1 MLLKRT
7 HITTM
12 TEQWI
17 CKRCLHITSTK
28 SNLLSHLRNK
38 KRCSVEENKGGIDVQ
53 VQAYIDELLT
63 PKHPKTYACPHCDS
77 RFSYNQSMNK
87 HIRGCKNN
95 PANDI
100 SSTQEDTKNMSDTSI
115 KSDKNDLSNL
125 QQTVHE
131 QRELIYFLRKEIELL
146 KSSSVNVTI
155 NIQTTPDKEVPM
167 KKYKKHNISQA
178 VRINC
183 WNTHIGELVPKT
195 KCMCCYNIDI
205 TQHNFHCGHIIA
217 ECNGGTHE
225 MNNLLPI
232 CNVCNYSMGSID
244 MNVFRQTYGF
254 TSK

>member
-1 MLLKRT
+1 MA
-7 HITTM
+7 
-12 TEQWI
+12 EEWI
-17 CKRCLHITSTK
+17 CKRCLHPTSTK

-38 KRCSVEENKGGIDVQ
+38 KVCSVDKEGGIDIQ
-53 VQAYIDELLT
+53 IQGYIDELLT
-63 PKHPKTYACPHCDS
+63 PKHPKKYACPHCDS

-87 HIRGCKNN
+87 HIKICKNN
-95 PANDI
+95 PTNNISTKQEDNTHDNNDI
-100 SSTQEDTKNMSDTSI
+100 SINNELSDLKETI
-115 KSDKNDLSNL
+115 Y
-125 QQTVHE
+125 E

-146 KSSSVNVTI
+146 KSNSINLTI
-155 NIQTTPDKEVPM
+155 NIQTTLGKEAPT
-167 KKYKKHNISQA
+167 KKYKKKNISQA

-183 WNTHIGELVPKT
+183 WNTHVGELVPKT

-232 CNVCNYSMGSID
+232 CNVCNCSMGSID

-254 TSK
+254 VSQ